1 MTRRAAREE
10 AFKVIFQVDL
20 GKNPWTEALSR
31 ILKDLSLSEESRL
44 FLKQLVEGTMTHLA
58 EIDAEIS
65 KYAQDWKLDRM
76 LSTDRNI
83 LRMSIYELIYQKDI
97 PAGVTVNEAVELA
110 KIYGDEDSGRFINGI
125 LGNIIRSS
133 GLIKDEAEIKQDT

>member
-20 GKNPWTEALSR
+20 GKNPWVEALSR
-31 ILKDLSLSEESRL
+31 VLEDSSLSEESRL
-44 FLKQLVEGTMTHLA
+44 FLKQLVEGTMTHLS

-83 LRMSIYELIYQKDI
+83 LRMSIYELKYQKDI

-125 LGNIIRSS
+125 LGNFIRSS

>member
-10 AFKVIFQVDL
+10 AFKIIFQVDL
-20 GKNPWTEALSR
+20 GKNSWNETLSR
-31 ILKDLSLSEESRL
+31 NLKDLSLGEESRL
-44 FLKQLVEGTMTHLA
+44 FLKELVEGTMTHLA

-65 KYAQDWKLDRM
+65 QYAQDWKLDRM

-83 LRMSIYELIYQKDI
+83 LRMSLFELKYLKDI

-110 KIYGDEDSGRFINGI
+110 KVYGDDDSGRFINGI

-133 GLIKDEAEIKQDT
+133 GLINAEAEIKQDT

>member
-20 GKNPWTEALSR
+20 GKNPWVEALSR
-31 ILKDLSLSEESRL
+31 VLEDSSLSEESRL
-44 FLKQLVEGTMTHLA
+44 FLKQLVEGTMTHLS

-83 LRMSIYELIYQKDI
+83 LRMSIYELKYQKDI

>member
-10 AFKVIFQVDL
+10 AFKIIFQVDL
-20 GKNPWTEALSR
+20 GKNSWNETLSR
-31 ILKDLSLSEESRL
+31 NLKDLSLGEESRV
-44 FLKQLVEGTMTHLA
+44 FLKELVEGTMTHLA

-65 KYAQDWKLDRM
+65 QYAQDWKLDRM

-83 LRMSIYELIYQKDI
+83 LRMSLFELKYLKDI

-110 KIYGDEDSGRFINGI
+110 KVYGDDDSGRFINGI

-133 GLIKDEAEIKQDT
+133 GLINAEAEIKQDT